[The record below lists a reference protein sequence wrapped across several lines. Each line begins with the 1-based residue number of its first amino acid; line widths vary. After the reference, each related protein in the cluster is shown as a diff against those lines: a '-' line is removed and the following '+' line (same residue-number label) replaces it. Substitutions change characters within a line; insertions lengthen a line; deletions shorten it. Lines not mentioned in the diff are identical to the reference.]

1 MLEDVSSGVDVHA
14 AAKVVGE
21 HVVVEPAAEVL
32 CARRAADW
40 SGHVKGFCNSSLF
53 MLWCSGG
60 GSRVVRVESTCTYE
74 PIKLLH
80 VCIGVVYISLK

>member
-60 GSRVVRVESTCTYE
+60 GSRESSTSRRARVRMSRSSFYMYV
-74 PIKLLH
+74 
-80 VCIGVVYISLK
+80 